1 MYHLTRKVWE
11 KIIKFSE
18 DGVKF
23 DTKAMIVNVSS
34 LVQTL
39 QDSPWR
45 CYKNSEHAELS
56 HHETFVSECSL
67 SQMEGPPLQIDPSTV
82 SPVCSHTLWDSAL
95 GGNVWTECCDVVES
109 HGPTQI
115 TSFLSWSVKW
125 PFIEPSFLFLKPNI
139 HCKKL
144 MHKIDG
150 YV

>member
-67 SQMEGPPLQIDPSTV
+67 SQMEGPPLQIDPSV
-82 SPVCSHTLWDSAL
+82 GQRAWRECLNWVLWCGWKPRANADYIFPFMVCQMAFYRAKL
-95 GGNVWTECCDVVES
+95 
-109 HGPTQI
+109 
-115 TSFLSWSVKW
+115 SFLKT
-125 PFIEPSFLFLKPNI
+125 
-139 HCKKL
+139 
-144 MHKIDG
+144 
-150 YV
+150 